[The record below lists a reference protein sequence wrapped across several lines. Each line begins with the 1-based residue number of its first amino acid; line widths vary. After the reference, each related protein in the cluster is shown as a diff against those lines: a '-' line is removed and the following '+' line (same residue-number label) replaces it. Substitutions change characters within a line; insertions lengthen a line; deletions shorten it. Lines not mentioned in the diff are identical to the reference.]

1 MLGLAYWAGQFASQ
15 VTDGHSVYQDM
26 VRYSRYV
33 TTLHDQEPVSFQRLT
48 PKSAKSKEYNLDS
61 LEIDEMEKAIEDEAK
76 NDPRYLQDVVAAAIV
91 IATRIPNSEISEDS
105 TKMNDFVAI
114 CEDLIKWALT
124 TGQED
129 EITNECQISRK
140 KKKPDVAMNTA
151 KALVKA
157 TLEES
162 INEKKHLVN
171 HVKALKYLGQAFFE
185 LENFGQAKI
194 KLNESLVRCKE
205 IFDQNPAFL
214 LFATEV
220 KVLKAEIFQIL
231 GKCHFELG
239 DFDSCENNST
249 ESSKKC
255 LENAFELVD
264 KLKKDQDLTPYNS
277 ELVASIHL
285 DLSNTLLELN
295 DFDNALMHAEK
306 GENFIRG
313 LAQDQQTKEKIVPM
327 YLTKGKCLMY
337 VGDLFNAIDVL
348 KEALDVNKDT
358 SETKDFLNNWKM
370 EKATFNAY
378 LAVCYMASG
387 QLLEAYDQVEIAL
400 DDCKKVLKVE
410 GYFKCKL
417 HIHNLVLL
425 AEISKRTGFL
435 DPLYRAC
442 LLC

>member
-48 PKSAKSKEYNLDS
+48 PKSSKSKIYNLDS
-61 LEIDEMEKAIEDEAK
+61 LEINEMEKAIEDEAK

-114 CEDLIKWALT
+114 CEDLIHWALT

-157 TLEES
+157 TSEES
-162 INEKKHLVN
+162 IKEKKHLVN
-171 HVKALKYLGQAFFE
+171 HVKALKHLGQAFFE
-185 LENFGQAKI
+185 LENFEQAKI
-194 KLNESLVRCKE
+194 KLNESLVRCNE
-205 IFDQNPAFL
+205 IIDQNSSD
-214 LFATEV
+214 V
-220 KVLKAEIFQIL
+220 KVLKAEILQIQ

-239 DFDSCENNST
+239 DFDLCENNST

-255 LENAFELVD
+255 LENALELVD
-264 KLKKDQDLTPYNS
+264 RFKKDQDLTPYNS

-306 GENFIRG
+306 GENLIRG
-313 LAQDQQTKEKIVPM
+313 LALDQQTKEKIVPM
-327 YLTKGKCLMY
+327 YLTKGKCLMH
-337 VGDLFNAIDVL
+337 VGELFKAIEVL
-348 KEALDVNKDT
+348 KDALDVNKDKV
-358 SETKDFLNNWKM
+358 ETEDFLNNWKM

-378 LAVCYMASG
+378 LAVCYMSSG

-400 DDCKKVLKVE
+400 DECKKVSKVE
-410 GYFKCKL
+410 GHFKCKL
-417 HIHNLVLL
+417 LTTL
-425 AEISKRTGFL
+425 F
-435 DPLYRAC
+435 Y
-442 LLC
+442 

>member
-1 MLGLAYWAGQFASQ
+1 
-15 VTDGHSVYQDM
+15 M

-48 PKSAKSKEYNLDS
+48 PKSSKSKIYNLDS
-61 LEIDEMEKAIEDEAK
+61 LEINEMENAIEDEAK

-91 IATRIPNSEISEDS
+91 IATRIPKSEISEDS

-114 CEDLIKWALT
+114 CEDLIHWALT

-157 TLEES
+157 TSEES
-162 INEKKHLVN
+162 IKEKKHLVN
-171 HVKALKYLGQAFFE
+171 HVKALKHLGQAFFE
-185 LENFGQAKI
+185 LENFEQAKI
-194 KLNESLVRCKE
+194 KLNESLVRCNE
-205 IFDQNPAFL
+205 IIDQNPS
-214 LFATEV
+214 EV
-220 KVLKAEIFQIL
+220 KVLKAEILQIQ

-239 DFDSCENNST
+239 DFDLCENNST

-255 LENAFELVD
+255 LENALDLVD
-264 KLKKDQDLTPYNS
+264 RFKKDQDLTPYNS

-306 GENFIRG
+306 GENLIRG
-313 LAQDQQTKEKIVPM
+313 LALDQQTKEKIVPM
-327 YLTKGKCLMY
+327 YLTKGKCLMHI
-337 VGDLFNAIDVL
+337 GDLFNAIGVL

-358 SETKDFLNNWKM
+358 LETKDFLNNWKM

-378 LAVCYMASG
+378 LAVCYMSSG

-400 DDCKKVLKVE
+400 DDCKKVSKVE
-410 GYFKCKL
+410 GHFKCKL
-417 HIHNLVLL
+417 LTTL
-425 AEISKRTGFL
+425 F
-435 DPLYRAC
+435 Y
-442 LLC
+442 

>member
-1 MLGLAYWAGQFASQ
+1 
-15 VTDGHSVYQDM
+15 M

-48 PKSAKSKEYNLDS
+48 PKSSKSKIYNLDS
-61 LEIDEMEKAIEDEAK
+61 LEINEMEKAIEDEAK

-91 IATRIPNSEISEDS
+91 IATRIPKSEISEDS

-114 CEDLIKWALT
+114 CEDLIHWALT

-157 TLEES
+157 TSEES
-162 INEKKHLVN
+162 ITEKKHLVN
-171 HVKALKYLGQAFFE
+171 HVKALKHLGQAFFE
-185 LENFGQAKI
+185 LENFEQAKI
-194 KLNESLVRCKE
+194 KLNESLVRCNE
-205 IFDQNPAFL
+205 IIDQNPS
-214 LFATEV
+214 EV
-220 KVLKAEIFQIL
+220 KVLKAEILQIQ

-239 DFDSCENNST
+239 DFDLCENNST

-255 LENAFELVD
+255 LENALELVD
-264 KLKKDQDLTPYNS
+264 RFKKDQDLTPYNS

-306 GENFIRG
+306 GENLIRG
-313 LAQDQQTKEKIVPM
+313 LPQDQQTKEKIVPM
-327 YLTKGKCLMY
+327 YLTKGKCLMH
-337 VGDLFNAIDVL
+337 VGELFKAIEVL
-348 KEALDVNKDT
+348 KDALDVNKDKV
-358 SETKDFLNNWKM
+358 ETEDFLNNWKM

-378 LAVCYMASG
+378 LAVCYMSSG

-400 DDCKKVLKVE
+400 DECKKVSKVE
-410 GYFKCKL
+410 GHFKCKL
-417 HIHNLVLL
+417 LTTL
-425 AEISKRTGFL
+425 F
-435 DPLYRAC
+435 Y
-442 LLC
+442 

>member
-1 MLGLAYWAGQFASQ
+1 MGLAYWAGQFASQ

-48 PKSAKSKEYNLDS
+48 PKSSTSKQYNLDS
-61 LEIDEMEKAIEDEAK
+61 LEINEMEKAIEDEAK
-76 NDPRYLQDVVAAAIV
+76 DDPRYLQDVVAAAIV

-114 CEDLIKWALT
+114 CEDLIHWALT

-129 EITNECQISRK
+129 EITNECQTSRK

-157 TLEES
+157 TSEES
-162 INEKKHLVN
+162 IKEKKHLVN
-171 HVKALKYLGQAFFE
+171 HVKALKHLGQAFFE
-185 LENFGQAKI
+185 LENFEQAKI
-194 KLNESLVRCKE
+194 KLNDSLVRCNE
-205 IFDQNPAFL
+205 IIDQNPS
-214 LFATEV
+214 EV
-220 KVLKAEIFQIL
+220 KVLKAEILQIQ

-239 DFDSCENNST
+239 DFDLCENNST

-255 LENAFELVD
+255 LENALGLVD
-264 KLKKDQDLTPYNS
+264 RFKKDQDLTPYNS

-306 GENFIRG
+306 GENLIRG
-313 LAQDQQTKEKIVPM
+313 LPQDQQTKEKIVPM
-327 YLTKGKCLMY
+327 YLTKGKCLMH
-337 VGDLFNAIDVL
+337 VGELFKAIEVL
-348 KEALDVNKDT
+348 KDALDVNKDKV
-358 SETKDFLNNWKM
+358 ETEDFLNNWKM

-378 LAVCYMASG
+378 LAVCYMSSG

-400 DDCKKVLKVE
+400 DECKKVSKVE
-410 GYFKCKL
+410 GHFKCKL
-417 HIHNLVLL
+417 LTTL
-425 AEISKRTGFL
+425 F
-435 DPLYRAC
+435 Y
-442 LLC
+442 

>member
-1 MLGLAYWAGQFASQ
+1 LLGLAYWAGQFASQ

-48 PKSAKSKEYNLDS
+48 PKSSKSKQYNLDS
-61 LEIDEMEKAIEDEAK
+61 LEINEMEKAIEDEAK
-76 NDPRYLQDVVAAAIV
+76 DDPRYLQDIVAASIV

-114 CEDLIKWALT
+114 CENLIHWALT

-157 TLEES
+157 TSEES
-162 INEKKHLVN
+162 ITKKKHLVN
-171 HVKALKYLGQAFFE
+171 HVKALKHLGQAFFE
-185 LENFGQAKI
+185 LENFEQAKI
-194 KLNESLVRCKE
+194 KLNESLVRCNE
-205 IFDQNPAFL
+205 IIDQNPS
-214 LFATEV
+214 EV
-220 KVLKAEIFQIL
+220 KVLKAEILQIQ

-239 DFDSCENNST
+239 DFDLCENNSS

-255 LENAFELVD
+255 LENALELVD
-264 KLKKDQDLTPYNS
+264 RFKKDQDLTPYNS

-306 GENFIRG
+306 GENLIRG
-313 LAQDQQTKEKIVPM
+313 LPQDQQTKEKIVPM
-327 YLTKGKCLMY
+327 YLTKGKCLMHI
-337 VGDLFNAIDVL
+337 GDLFNAIGVL
-348 KEALDVNKDT
+348 KEALDVNKDKV
-358 SETKDFLNNWKM
+358 ETEDFLNNWKM

-378 LAVCYMASG
+378 LAVCYMSSG

-400 DDCKKVLKVE
+400 DECKKVSKVE
-410 GYFKCKL
+410 GHFKCKL
-417 HIHNLVLL
+417 LTTL
-425 AEISKRTGFL
+425 F
-435 DPLYRAC
+435 Y
-442 LLC
+442 

>member
-33 TTLHDQEPVSFQRLT
+33 TTLHDLEPVSFQRLA

-61 LEIDEMEKAIEDEAK
+61 LQINEMEKAVEDEAK
-76 NDPRYLQDVVAAAIV
+76 TDPRYFQDVVAAAIV

-114 CEDLIKWALT
+114 CEDLIHWALT

-129 EITNECQISRK
+129 EITNEYQEKRK
-140 KKKPDVAMNTA
+140 RKKPDVAMNTA

-157 TLEES
+157 TSEES

-171 HVKALKYLGQAFFE
+171 HVKALKHLGQAFFE
-185 LENFGQAKI
+185 LENFEQAKI
-194 KLNESLVRCKE
+194 KLNECLNECNQ
-205 IFDQNPAFL
+205 ILDQDPA
-214 LFATEV
+214 AREV
-220 KVLKAEIFQIL
+220 KVLKAETLQTL

-239 DFDSCENNST
+239 DFDFCKNNSK
-249 ESSKKC
+249 ESSKDC
-255 LENAFELVD
+255 LDNALELVYELHQNRAELYSLVTSED
-264 KLKKDQDLTPYNS
+264 FLPKLDS
-277 ELVASIHL
+277 ELAASIHL
-285 DLSNTLLELN
+285 DISNTLLELN

-306 GENFIRG
+306 GENLTRG

-327 YLTKGKCLMY
+327 YLTKGKCLMHT
-337 VGDLFNAIDVL
+337 GQLFNAIDVL

-358 SETKDFLNNWKM
+358 LETEDFLNNWKM

-378 LAVCYMASG
+378 LAVCYMSSG
-387 QLLEAYDQVEIAL
+387 QLYDAYDQVKIAL
-400 DDCKKVLKVE
+400 DDLDEVSKVK
-410 GYFKCKL
+410 GHFKCKL
-417 HIHNLVLL
+417 LTTI
-425 AEISKRTGFL
+425 F
-435 DPLYRAC
+435 Y
-442 LLC
+442 

>member
-1 MLGLAYWAGQFASQ
+1 
-15 VTDGHSVYQDM
+15 M

-48 PKSAKSKEYNLDS
+48 PKSSKSKQYNLDS
-61 LEIDEMEKAIEDEAK
+61 LEIEEMEKAVEEEAK
-76 NDPRYLQDVVAAAIV
+76 DDPRYLQDVVAAAIV

-114 CEDLIKWALT
+114 CEDLIHWALT

-129 EITNECQISRK
+129 ETINECQISRK

-157 TLEES
+157 TSEES
-162 INEKKHLVN
+162 MNKKKHLVN
-171 HVKALKYLGQAFFE
+171 HVKALKHLGQAFFE
-185 LENFGQAKI
+185 LENFEQAKI
-194 KLNESLVRCKE
+194 KLNESLDRCKE
-205 IFDQNPAFL
+205 TFDQNPAFL

-220 KVLKAEIFQIL
+220 KVLEAEILQIL

-239 DFDSCENNST
+239 DFDFCGNNST
-249 ESSKKC
+249 ESSKNC
-255 LENAFELVD
+255 LEKALEHVD
-264 KLKKDQDLTPYNS
+264 RLKKDQDLTPYNS

-295 DFDNALMHAEK
+295 DFDDALKHAEK
-306 GENFIRG
+306 GESLIRG

-327 YLTKGKCLMY
+327 YLTKGKCLMH
-337 VGDLFNAIDVL
+337 VGQLFNAIDVL

-358 SETKDFLNNWKM
+358 LETEDFLNNWKM

-378 LAVCYMASG
+378 LAVCYMSSG
-387 QLLEAYDQVEIAL
+387 QLYDAYDQVKIAL
-400 DDCKKVLKVE
+400 DDLDEVSKVK
-410 GYFKCKL
+410 GHFKCKL
-417 HIHNLVLL
+417 LTTL
-425 AEISKRTGFL
+425 F
-435 DPLYRAC
+435 Y
-442 LLC
+442 

>member
-1 MLGLAYWAGQFASQ
+1 
-15 VTDGHSVYQDM
+15 M

-48 PKSAKSKEYNLDS
+48 PKSSKSKIYNLDS
-61 LEIDEMEKAIEDEAK
+61 LEINEMEKAIEDEAK

-114 CEDLIKWALT
+114 CEDLIHWALT

-129 EITNECQISRK
+129 EITNECQTSRK

-157 TLEES
+157 TSEES
-162 INEKKHLVN
+162 IKEKKHLVN
-171 HVKALKYLGQAFFE
+171 HVKALKHLGQAFFE
-185 LENFGQAKI
+185 LENFEQAKI
-194 KLNESLVRCKE
+194 KLNESLVRCNE
-205 IFDQNPAFL
+205 IIDQNPS
-214 LFATEV
+214 EV
-220 KVLKAEIFQIL
+220 KVLKAEILQIQ

-239 DFDSCENNST
+239 DFDLCENNST

-255 LENAFELVD
+255 LENALELVD
-264 KLKKDQDLTPYNS
+264 RFKKDQDLTPYNS

-306 GENFIRG
+306 GENLIRG
-313 LAQDQQTKEKIVPM
+313 LPQDQQTKEKIVPM
-327 YLTKGKCLMY
+327 YLTKGKCLMHI
-337 VGDLFNAIDVL
+337 GDLFNAIGVL

-358 SETKDFLNNWKM
+358 LETKDFLNNWKM

-378 LAVCYMASG
+378 LAVCYMSSG

-400 DDCKKVLKVE
+400 DECKKVSKVE
-410 GYFKCKL
+410 GHFKCKL
-417 HIHNLVLL
+417 LTTL
-425 AEISKRTGFL
+425 F
-435 DPLYRAC
+435 Y
-442 LLC
+442 